1 MRPDFAYHGGDMNVA
16 VFIDGPVHDDEHQK
30 GKDEQARAKLEDE
43 LGWLVLRFDYNDAE
57 QGWLDTITAHPDV
70 FGTGKHST

>member
-1 MRPDFAYHGGDMNVA
+1 MNVA